1 MNFYS
6 ILFAR
11 SIIGG
16 GGGGGQSVARSDVNF
31 YDYDGTVIYSYTASE
46 FATLTAMPS
55 NPSHAGLTAQ
65 GWNWA
70 LTDAKVY
77 VAKYGKL
84 NIGQMHK
91 TSDGALRLYIRLE
104 EGRLSPVLGICLDG
118 TLTVDWGDG
127 SATETMTGSST
138 EVLAYLGHTYASAGD
153 YAISVTPSEGSEI
166 AFGQRDSNSTILC
179 KSPEDSFSERR
190 MYLNAIYKVE
200 IPDGITSIS
209 TYAFQ
214 NCYKLSSISIPSSVT
229 SISNYA
235 FRNCYVLSSITI
247 PDSVTSIDGYCF
259 LNCYGLSSMAI
270 PNSVTSIA
278 TYALQNCSGFLSIT
292 IPDSMTSILAYA
304 LRYCYGLLSIT
315 IPDSVTSIGR
325 YVFQSCTGLGFIK
338 FTSPIPPTVANVD
351 AWDDISTDCVIYV
364 PRGYLEDYLDATNF
378 PDPDTFQ
385 YVEY

>member
-1 MNFYS
+1 MDLFDIAVIMNFVK
-6 ILFAR
+6 
-11 SIIGG
+11 GG
-16 GGGGGQSVARSDVNF
+16 GGGSQGVEKNDINF
-31 YDYDGTVIYSYTASE
+31 LDYDGTVVYSCAASE
-46 FATLTAMPS
+46 FAELSAMPN
-55 NPSHAGLTAQ
+55 NPSHDGLTAQ
-65 GWNWA
+65 GWNWDFE
-70 LTDAKVY
+70 DAKAY

-84 NIGQMHK
+84 NIGQMY
-91 TSDGALRLYIRLE
+91 TTDDGSLRIYIRLE
-104 EGRLSPVLGICLDG
+104 DGRLSPVLGICLDG

-127 SATETMTGSST
+127 SPTETMTGSST
-138 EVLAYLGHTYASAGD
+138 EVLAYLGHTYESAGD
-153 YAISVTPSEGSEI
+153 YVISVTPSEDSEI

-179 KSPEDSFSERR
+179 KSPEDSYSERR

-214 NCYKLSSISIPSSVT
+214 SCYKLSSVSIPSNVT

-247 PDSVTSIDGYCF
+247 PNGVTSIDGYCF

-364 PRGYLEDYLDATNF
+364 PRGYLEDYLDATNL